1 MAFSH
6 WPIRLLEPKLSVSPE
21 TKNCD
26 RMVNQVEGDI
36 KRGDKY
42 QEAATV
48 PSPASQDPTGEA
60 PRRFDVRDV
69 SVFLCL

>member
-26 RMVNQVEGDI
+26 RMVNQVEGGITGGGEIPRDCNRTI
-36 KRGDKY
+36 ASVPGPYGRGSK
-42 QEAATV
+42 TV
-48 PSPASQDPTGEA
+48 
-60 PRRFDVRDV
+60 
-69 SVFLCL
+69 